1 MGMVRI
7 ARFRLKLLF
16 MKIDII
22 AIGQLRKG
30 PLFEVLESYRKRMI
44 WSVNFIVYE
53 SKQRDERVKQR
64 EEHEKLAASL
74 SASAFVIAMDER
86 GASLSSL
93 KFADKLKDLQ
103 NQGRSHI
110 QFVIG
115 GADGLGDDIRSRADL
130 LLSFGAQTWPHMLA
144 RVMLLEQIYR
154 CQQILAGHP
163 YHRQ

>member
-1 MGMVRI
+1 
-7 ARFRLKLLF
+7 

-30 PLFEVLESYRKRMI
+30 PLFDALEEYQKRI
-44 WSVNFIVYE
+44 TWPVKFIIHE

-64 EEHEKLAASL
+64 EEHEKLVASL
-74 SASAFVIAMDER
+74 SNSAFVIAMDER
-86 GASLSSL
+86 GKSLPSM
-93 KFADKLKDLQ
+93 KFADKVKDLQ
-103 NQGRSHI
+103 NQGQSHI

-115 GADGLGDDIRSRADL
+115 GADGLSDEIRSRANL
-130 LLSFGAQTWPHMLA
+130 LLSFGEQTWPHMLA
-144 RVMLLEQIYR
+144 RVMLLEQVYR

>member
-1 MGMVRI
+1 
-7 ARFRLKLLF
+7 

-30 PLFEVLESYRKRMI
+30 PMFDAMGEYQKRI
-44 WSVNFIVYE
+44 TWPVNFIIHE

-64 EEHEKLAASL
+64 EEHEKLLGSL
-74 SASAFVIAMDER
+74 NNSAFIIAMDEK
-86 GASLSSL
+86 GKSLPSSA
-93 KFADKLKDLQ
+93 FANKVKELQ
-103 NQGRSHI
+103 NQGQSHI

-115 GADGLGDDIRSRADL
+115 GADGLSDEIRQRANL

-144 RVMLLEQIYR
+144 RVMLLEQVYR

-163 YHRQ
+163 YHRE